1 MFEALQTWCFR
12 NLKDISVDLNPR
24 LNILIGQNGQGKS
37 NIVEALCFLATGDS
51 FRDFEPE
58 SLIREGC
65 KDGFVKGRLIRGA
78 LNYEVVCAL
87 RENGRSISVNG
98 KKATAN
104 TLGGLFSV
112 VVFSPDSLNSIK
124 QGTDQRRRLMDEMVV
139 SFDPKKNELLA
150 QYRKVTSSRNRL
162 LKELQDYPQHRE
174 TLDVLDSLNGTF
186 LELATELTWQRL
198 EAMRNIHPFFQD
210 AFRQIQGNPADC
222 EVGYKYLVSENDFFH
237 FTNRE
242 IHNSMQKR
250 LAELRS
256 AEISSGVSLV
266 GPHRHEIQV
275 LYRGKDSRFYCSQ
288 GQQRALIIAL
298 KLGQILYHKQ
308 SFGKYPVMI
317 LDDVLSELDGQ
328 KREELV
334 RFLLSVET
342 QVFITTTDV
351 SLPDEFP
358 TNNGLIMKIH
368 DGCLTKI

>member
-1 MFEALQTWCFR
+1 MFEGLQTWCFR
-12 NLKDISVDLNPR
+12 NLKDLTVDLNPR

-37 NIVEALCFLATGDS
+37 NIVEALCLLATGDS

-58 SLIREGC
+58 ALIREGC
-65 KDGFVKGRLIRGA
+65 NDGFIKGRLARGA
-78 LNYEVVCAL
+78 LTYEVVCTL
-87 RENGRSISVNG
+87 RGNGRTFSVNG
-98 KKATAN
+98 KKATGN

-112 VVFSPDSLNSIK
+112 VVFSPDSLNAIK
-124 QGTDQRRRLMDEMVV
+124 QGTDQRRRLLDEMVV
-139 SFDPKKNELLA
+139 SFDPRKYELLA
-150 QYRKVTSSRNRL
+150 RYRKVMSSRNKL
-162 LKELQDYPQHRE
+162 LKELQDNPHHRD

-186 LELATELTWQRL
+186 LELATELTWLRL
-198 EAMRNIHPFFQD
+198 EALRNIHPFFQES
-210 AFRQIQGNPADC
+210 FRQIQGNPPDC
-222 EVGYKYLVSENDFFH
+222 EVGYKYLVSDNDLFH
-237 FTNRE
+237 FSNRE

-250 LAELRS
+250 LSELRS
-256 AEISSGVSLV
+256 AEIASGVSLV

-368 DGCLTKI
+368 DGSLTKI

>member
-1 MFEALQTWCFR
+1 MFESLQTWCFR
-12 NLKDISVDLNPR
+12 NLKDISVKLNPR

-58 SLIREGC
+58 ALLREGC
-65 KDGFVKGRLIRGA
+65 RDGFLKGRLVRGA
-78 LNYEVVCAL
+78 LSYEVVCSL
-87 RENGRSISVNG
+87 RENGRSFSVNG
-98 KKATAN
+98 KKATSN
-104 TLGGLFSV
+104 TLGSLFAV
-112 VVFSPDSLNSIK
+112 VVFSPDSLNAIK
-124 QGTDQRRRLMDEMVV
+124 QGTDQRRRLLDEIVV
-139 SFDPKKNELLA
+139 SFDPKKYELLA
-150 QYRKVTSSRNRL
+150 QYRKVMSSRNRI
-162 LKELQDYPQHRE
+162 LKDLQENPFQRE
-174 TLDVLDSLNGTF
+174 SLDVLESLNRSF
-186 LELATELTWQRL
+186 LELATEVTWQRL
-198 EAMRNIHPFFQD
+198 EALRNILPYFQNS
-210 AFRQIQGNPADC
+210 FRQIQGNPTEC
-222 EVGYKYLVSENDFFH
+222 EVGYKYLISDVDVFH
-237 FTNRE
+237 FSNRE

-250 LAELRS
+250 LAELKS

-368 DGCLTKI
+368 DGSLTTI